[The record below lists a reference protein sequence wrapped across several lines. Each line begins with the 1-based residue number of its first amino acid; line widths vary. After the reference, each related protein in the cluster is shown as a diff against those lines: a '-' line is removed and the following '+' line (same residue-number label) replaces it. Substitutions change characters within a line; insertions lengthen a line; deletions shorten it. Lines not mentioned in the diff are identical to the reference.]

1 MGGVKEASH
10 LGCTQA
16 HRHPVAVCCTLACNR
31 WKCGKLVP
39 FLVSKPDGLVP
50 PCRRPS
56 KGHCSPSYGHS
67 GNVGEPGAAPGRD
80 LSYPPAF
87 SWTEEAWGQIKRPAL
102 GIKPSPAVACR
113 PGSPPLA
120 DPG

>member
-16 HRHPVAVCCTLACNR
+16 HRHPVAVCCTLACYR

-56 KGHCSPSYGHS
+56 IRAI
-67 GNVGEPGAAPGRD
+67 AAPHTATQVMWESRG
-80 LSYPPAF
+80 L
-87 SWTEEAWGQIKRPAL
+87 RPAVTYHIL
-102 GIKPSPAVACR
+102 LPFRGQKKP
-113 PGSPPLA
+113 G
-120 DPG
+120 GE